1 MAHFNDSSSKGDGA
15 GGQSSSSRRNPVPL
29 LNLSSLANVDKPAIH
44 LHEERKHEST
54 VAPKTLFERHAFQ
67 DLKES
72 NPHLLEQFNPLQNFP
87 EMLKIREEIIT
98 RKEESEKHLLKQQ
111 LKAEELTPRTYKS
124 KKIELERWVTKEKE
138 EVKKSRKRF
147 EEEFQKTQHMIN
159 EIQRNQEAMRR
170 LIVD

>member
-1 MAHFNDSSSKGDGA
+1 
-15 GGQSSSSRRNPVPL
+15 
-29 LNLSSLANVDKPAIH
+29 
-44 LHEERKHEST
+44 
-54 VAPKTLFERHAFQ
+54 
-67 DLKES
+67 
-72 NPHLLEQFNPLQNFP
+72 
-87 EMLKIREEIIT
+87 MLKIREEIIT
-98 RKEESEKHLLKQQ
+98 RKEESEKHFLKQQ